1 MSETKILNAIC
12 KCLQILANF
21 KPPIVDNNGNAVVD
35 VSGRQPPLHKD
46 ENGTPA
52 KNIKEVYVKRL
63 YVDINKEDSAAQP
76 PPPVPR
82 LAVFIKCL
90 KQQLHCD
97 FPMEPQ
103 QLVNGEFP
111 TIGDLVFE
119 IQQDC
124 P

>member
-1 MSETKILNAIC
+1 MDKQKILNAIC

-21 KPPIVDNNGNAVVD
+21 KPPIVDKDGTAIVD

-52 KNIKEVYVKRL
+52 KSITEVYVKRL
-63 YVDINKEDSAAQP
+63 YVDINKEDNAANP

-82 LAVFIKCL
+82 LKVFVLCL
-90 KQQLHCD
+90 KSATCD
-97 FPMEPQ
+97 FPLEPQ
-103 QLVNGEFP
+103 QLVNGEYP
-111 TIGDLVFE
+111 TIGDLVFL
-119 IQQDC
+119 IQQNC

>member
-1 MSETKILNAIC
+1 MDEQKILNAIC

-63 YVDINKEDSAAQP
+63 YVDINKEDSAAKP

-82 LAVFIKCL
+82 LKVFVDCL
-90 KQQLHCD
+90 KAETCD
-97 FPMEPQ
+97 FPLERQ
-103 QLVNGEFP
+103 QLVNGEYP
-111 TIGDLVFE
+111 IIGDLVFLV
-119 IQQDC
+119 QQNC